1 MTAPP
6 GLADRLVAAG
16 VPPEE
21 VAAAERSGDLA
32 LLAIDRLLV
41 PGPPRYDQAELAARA
56 GVPLELARRL
66 WRALGFTDLPP
77 GERAFGDADVE
88 ALRRVSSYLRAGLV
102 DERRLVQLTRAV
114 GSAMARIAEAQTTVL
129 QERQGLAG
137 LGPDEA
143 LERAVELIGALRA
156 DWEVLLPYVHLRQLQ
171 AAAKRAVSVLDRRG
185 ATVPVAVGFA
195 DLVGFTA
202 LSRRLEPGELADVV
216 DRFEAIAFD
225 TAGELGA
232 RVVKMIGDEVMFVA
246 QEPWRAVD
254 VGLALVAA
262 YGAGFPS
269 KVRVGV
275 ACGDVLPHGGDYFG
289 PAVNLA
295 SRIVDVAHA
304 GCVVVSEEVRAAAA
318 DDLRFA
324 WKPIRPRRLK
334 GIGLARLWAVTRR
347 PSA

>member
-1 MTAPP
+1 VTALA
-6 GLADRLVAAG
+6 GLAARLVAAG

-32 LLAIDRLLV
+32 LLAIDRLVL

-56 GVPLELARRL
+56 GVPLDLARRL
-66 WRALGFTDLPP
+66 WRALGFTDLPA

-88 ALRRVSSYLRAGLV
+88 ALRRVSSYLQAGLV

-114 GSAMARIAEAQTTVL
+114 GSAMARIAEAQTTAL

-137 LGPDEA
+137 LEPEEA
-143 LERAVELIGALRA
+143 LERAIELIGYLRA

-171 AAAKRAVSVLDRRG
+171 AAAKRAVAVLGRRG
-185 ATVPVAVGFA
+185 ATVPAAVGFA

-225 TAGELGA
+225 TAGALGA

-246 QEPWRAVD
+246 QEPSSAVD

-262 YGAGFPS
+262 YGRGLPS

-275 ACGDVLPHGGDYFG
+275 AFGEVLPHGGDYFG
-289 PAVNLA
+289 PPVNLA

-304 GCVVVSEEVRAAAA
+304 GSVVVCDQVRAGAA
-318 DDLRFA
+318 DDPRFT
-324 WKPIRPRRLK
+324 WRPIRPRRLK
-334 GIGLARLWAVTRR
+334 GIGLARLWVVSRR
-347 PSA
+347 LSP